1 MKTKLIVLNYAV
13 HALCAVFA
21 LLQFS
26 VAADIG
32 DFDFYN
38 THESSFGIRLDMV

>member
-1 MKTKLIVLNYAV
+1 V
-13 HALCAVFA
+13 
-21 LLQFS
+21 S
-26 VAADIG
+26 ADIG